1 VLQTFG
7 HVGWVVVLR
16 VRMLYSLWN
25 PVCLKCVPEELKQS
39 TAARGMEGLKKA
51 TRLSRQLLRTGG
63 KETGRVPI

>member
-1 VLQTFG
+1 
-7 HVGWVVVLR
+7 
-16 VRMLYSLWN
+16 MLYSLWN